1 MRKSLVAVLA
11 LCLGGLLPL
20 QPALAGGGG
29 HGRGHGHGHWHGG
42 PRASFGLYF
51 GGPAYGPWY
60 DPWYRPFPPAYY
72 EPRTVI
78 IEREPPVYIQ
88 REPAPQAQAADP
100 IWYYCPNPSG
110 YYPHVPRC
118 NQQWVPVDPS
128 TVPPR

>member
-1 MRKSLVAVLA
+1 MKKTLVAAVA
-11 LCLGGLLPL
+11 VMAGGLLL
-20 QPALAGGGG
+20 GQPASAD
-29 HGRGHGHGHWHGG
+29 GRGHGHGHWHGG

-60 DPWYRPFPPAYY
+60 DPWYRPFPPSSYY

-78 IEREPPVYIQ
+78 IEREP
-88 REPAPQAQAADP
+88 APQAQAQAPGANP
-100 IWYYCPNPSG
+100 IWYYCPNPAG